1 MTGDP
6 VVRRW
11 RGGAPRVDDCPA
23 GGAHAPIPVQ
33 GGGGMV
39 CAKCNQ
45 RC

>member
-11 RGGAPRVDDCPA
+11 CGGAPRVDDCPA